1 MGQEKEKILIY
12 ASLFEK
18 KEAVEKLISESAP
31 KKEFYFILLSSVS
44 IITLGL
50 ILDNSSIII
59 GGMLITP
66 LFSSLLTIGL
76 GIVLSNRDIVIK
88 NFINFL
94 KLFGIIIAVSFFIS
108 FIVNIKEPTSEVLL
122 RTTSKFEYFLVA
134 FVAGIIGTYFWVKPH
149 LQNLISG
156 IIIAVA
162 LVPPISCLGI
172 GLSLFNRDII
182 SGSLMFFIL
191 NFVGI
196 VFGSVLVFSLFGF
209 GKTNKTF
216 EKTLEK
222 KLEKNCEKRSNGNR
236 TKKSKIQ

>member
-1 MGQEKEKILIY
+1 MEKEKLLTH

-18 KEAVEKLISESAP
+18 KEAVEKLIKESAP
-31 KKEFYFILLSSVS
+31 TKEFYFLLFSSAS

-50 ILDNSSIII
+50 ILNNSTIVI
-59 GGMLITP
+59 GGMLLAP

-76 GIVLSNRDIVIK
+76 GIILSNRDIIIK

-94 KLFGIIIAVSFFIS
+94 KLFFSIVVISFIIS
-108 FIVNIKEPTSEVLL
+108 FIVNIKEPNTEILL
-122 RTTSKFEYFLVA
+122 RTSSKFEYFLVA
-134 FVAGIIGTYFWVKPH
+134 FIAGIIGTYFWVKPH
-149 LQNLISG
+149 LQNLVSG

-172 GLSLFNRDII
+172 GLSLIDKDII

-191 NFVGI
+191 NFIGI
-196 VFGSVLVFSLFGF
+196 LFGSVLMFSLFGF

-222 KLEKNCEKRSNGNR
+222 KLEKICEKD
-236 TKKSKIQ
+236 